1 MEPMSAITTGVAAI
15 KAATDIA
22 KLIRGADAA
31 IDQATLKNQIAD
43 LMLALA
49 DIKESYA
56 DIRDLVREN
65 DEQIAKLEAALA
77 GLSGMVFEGDVYY
90 KVDKHGAVT
99 SNPQC
104 TRCWDVDEKMV
115 TLLDQ
120 GSCPECKTYFEVRRG
135 DVRVG
140 TVIGPH

>member
-90 KVDKHGAVT
+90 KVDK
-99 SNPQC
+99 
-104 TRCWDVDEKMV
+104 
-115 TLLDQ
+115 
-120 GSCPECKTYFEVRRG
+120 
-135 DVRVG
+135 
-140 TVIGPH
+140 